1 MQIAVNG
8 TQKKH
13 SLPYKF
19 PYKAMNPMTTKE
31 QTFNSIDDVYDVLEE
46 CYDKCVEKGY
56 SRLGEALYKQSLF
69 IVNDALL
76 LNGKMQD
83 TIKSYRYCK
92 NFNCPP
98 YPSLKETPADII
110 DDFFIIEEEFNLCV
124 KKQQQEKKDA

>member
-1 MQIAVNG
+1 VQIAVNG

-13 SLPYKF
+13 SLPYEF

-69 IVNDALL
+69 IANDVLFIEQKA
-76 LNGKMQD
+76 QD
-83 TIKSYRYCK
+83 KLKAYRFCK
-92 NFNCPP
+92 KFNCPP
-98 YPSLKETPADII
+98 YPSLQETPIDTIDSFNII
-110 DDFFIIEEEFNLCV
+110 DEEIEKFRNKES
-124 KKQQQEKKDA
+124 

>member
-13 SLPYKF
+13 SLPYEF

-46 CYDKCVEKGY
+46 CYHKCVEKGY

-69 IVNDALL
+69 IANDVLFIDQ
-76 LNGKMQD
+76 KSQD
-83 TIKSYRYCK
+83 KLKAYRFCK
-92 NFNCPP
+92 KFNCPP
-98 YPSLKETPADII
+98 YPSLQETPIDTIDSFNII
-110 DDFFIIEEEFNLCV
+110 DEEIEKFRNKES
-124 KKQQQEKKDA
+124 

>member
-13 SLPYKF
+13 SLPYEF

-69 IVNDALL
+69 IANDVLFIDQ
-76 LNGKMQD
+76 KSQD
-83 TIKSYRYCK
+83 KLKAYRFCK
-92 NFNCPP
+92 KFNCPP
-98 YPSLKETPADII
+98 YPSLQETPIDTIDSFNII
-110 DDFFIIEEEFNLCV
+110 DEEIEKFRNKES
-124 KKQQQEKKDA
+124 

>member
-1 MQIAVNG
+1 MQIGLNG

-13 SLPYKF
+13 SLPYEF

-69 IVNDALL
+69 IANDVLFIDQ
-76 LNGKMQD
+76 KSQD
-83 TIKSYRYCK
+83 KLKAYRFCK
-92 NFNCPP
+92 KFNCPP
-98 YPSLKETPADII
+98 YPSLQETPIDTIDSFNII
-110 DDFFIIEEEFNLCV
+110 DEEIEKFRNKES
-124 KKQQQEKKDA
+124 

>member
-69 IVNDALL
+69 IANDVLFIDQ
-76 LNGKMQD
+76 KSQD
-83 TIKSYRYCK
+83 KLKAYRFCK
-92 NFNCPP
+92 KFNCPP
-98 YPSLKETPADII
+98 YPSLQETPIDTIDSFNII
-110 DDFFIIEEEFNLCV
+110 DEEIEKFRNKES
-124 KKQQQEKKDA
+124 

>member
-13 SLPYKF
+13 SLPYEF

-69 IVNDALL
+69 IANDVLFIEQKA
-76 LNGKMQD
+76 QD
-83 TIKSYRYCK
+83 KLKAYRFCK
-92 NFNCPP
+92 KFNCPP
-98 YPSLKETPADII
+98 YPSLQETPIDTIDSFNII
-110 DDFFIIEEEFNLCV
+110 DEEIEKFRNKES
-124 KKQQQEKKDA
+124 

>member
-1 MQIAVNG
+1 VQIAVNG

-69 IVNDALL
+69 IANDVLFIDQ
-76 LNGKMQD
+76 KSQD
-83 TIKSYRYCK
+83 KLKAYRFCK
-92 NFNCPP
+92 KFNCPP
-98 YPSLKETPADII
+98 YPSLQETPIDTIDSFNII
-110 DDFFIIEEEFNLCV
+110 DEEIEKFRNKES
-124 KKQQQEKKDA
+124 

>member
-13 SLPYKF
+13 SLPYEF

-31 QTFNSIDDVYDVLEE
+31 QAFNSIDDVYDVLEE

-69 IVNDALL
+69 IANDVLFIDQ
-76 LNGKMQD
+76 KSQD
-83 TIKSYRYCK
+83 KLKAYRFCK
-92 NFNCPP
+92 KFNCPP
-98 YPSLKETPADII
+98 YPSLQETPIDTIDSFNII
-110 DDFFIIEEEFNLCV
+110 DEEIEKFRNKES
-124 KKQQQEKKDA
+124 

>member
-13 SLPYKF
+13 SLPYEF

-69 IVNDALL
+69 IANDVLFIDQ
-76 LNGKMQD
+76 KSQD
-83 TIKSYRYCK
+83 KLKAYRFCK
-92 NFNCPP
+92 KFNCPP
-98 YPSLKETPADII
+98 NPSLQETPIDTIDSFNII
-110 DDFFIIEEEFNLCV
+110 DEEIEKFRNKES
-124 KKQQQEKKDA
+124 